1 MALLLLVMMRLG
13 LFGLLFLL
21 RMLRLLK
28 LPVRCSD
35 ETASS
40 EALEMK
46 VRRCELELFALFLS
60 RDFSVVADYSKA
72 KRNF

>member
-1 MALLLLVMMRLG
+1 MALLLLVVMRPGPIWSFVSTQNASFKIARSLQQN
-13 LFGLLFLL
+13 
-21 RMLRLLK
+21 
-28 LPVRCSD
+28 